1 MEAINSNIGVV
12 FDEEDKRFFDLGNG
26 VTLERAE
33 AWRFNEGSEEKN
45 TRVETNVNHL
55 EVNPQFAR
63 VVVANPNLP
72 YEVGDILF
80 LHYLAYETFE
90 ELFELQGEDK
100 VCFIEES
107 YVLFKIKD
115 GQFILPKGVYLAEE
129 VLEDAPKTASGIFL
143 TPFTHTKDDLVIRI
157 KHCPV
162 EAPIY
167 AEGDLVISLDVHNYP
182 IEVYDQKYFVIKED
196 EIVGKRK

>member
-1 MEAINSNIGVV
+1 MRAVNNNLGVV

-26 VTLERAE
+26 VKLERAD
-33 AWRFNEGSEEKN
+33 AWRFNEGTQEKN

-63 VVVANPNLP
+63 VVVENPNLP
-72 YEVGDILF
+72 YKCGDIVF

-90 ELFELQGEDK
+90 ELFTLYGEDK

-107 YVLFKIKD
+107 YILFKIEEDK
-115 GQFILPKGVYLAEE
+115 FILPKGVYLAEE
-129 VLEDAPKTASGIFL
+129 VLEDAPQTSSGIFL

-162 EAPIY
+162 EDAIY

-182 IEVYDQKYFVIKED
+182 IEVFDQNYFVIKED
-196 EIVGKRK
+196 EIVGKRI

>member
-1 MEAINSNIGVV
+1 MEAINRNLGVV

-26 VTLERAE
+26 ITLERAD

-63 VVVANPNLP
+63 VVVENPILP
-72 YEVGDILF
+72 YKAGDILF

-100 VCFIEES
+100 VCFIDDS
-107 YVLFKIKD
+107 YVLFKIEGDK
-115 GQFILPKGVYLAEE
+115 FILPKGVYLAEE
-129 VLEDAPKTASGIFL
+129 VLEDAPQTASGIFL

-162 EAPIY
+162 EALIY
-167 AEGDLVISLDVHNYP
+167 ADGELVISLDVHNYP
-182 IEVYDQKYFVIKED
+182 IEVYGQKYFVIKED
-196 EIVGKRK
+196 EIVGKRR